1 MALLDLLFGLQSPMR
16 QTTPPFLPGGMA
28 APAASKPAPVL
39 SDLRHLLTDE
49 DRERSRQDIA
59 RQKAEHPELF
69 RVPGLPLDEEGAR
82 LQAGLQAM
90 GAFDMAGRGTAAQ
103 AEAHGIPNQKVAAQE
118 VGILS
123 RLGRGA
129 LDYLSD
135 PINRKQLA
143 IGLNSM
149 RLNPD
154 ANLARS
160 LQSQI
165 ETEQGMRLLRSQGNK
180 TADALQDR
188 ADKIMKSDPQKA
200 AQLLTAADFI
210 RNNPTNTEGIS
221 AAAKLL
227 FDSSS
232 GFAPTVS
239 GVQTDPVTGEQY
251 VVITDRDTM
260 QPKRMTVGGASQL
273 TPAQE
278 AELETQNAIRLQDIK
293 FAQETGQAAMGRAEQ
308 LNESIE
314 KYYLALD
321 ALDQGAKSGLF
332 QSRIAAFDAA
342 TAQLRS
348 VANQL
353 GIDVVNSATF
363 GALSESELRLAL
375 STSLDLNLPEPE
387 LRKQLEA
394 QIRAKDKLRA
404 ELIKMAQD
412 LTSGVGYSDYIK
424 KYQFV
429 PLAPPEG
436 VPIGLWRAA
445 TPAEKREL
453 TAAAQQ

>member
-1 MALLDLLFGLQSPMR
+1 MALIDLLLNALDPTK
-16 QTTPPFLPGGMA
+16 QTTPPYVPGPAQPPSVFANAPFPVNPNPVPPTPPAQPPQPSPATASQLELQMADPEVQRMMA
-28 APAASKPAPVL
+28 AMNAPALQSVAGGSTNPRPEAPGFL
-39 SDLRHLLTDE
+39 S
-49 DRERSRQDIA
+49 S
-59 RQKAEHPELF
+59 
-69 RVPGLPLDEEGAR
+69 
-82 LQAGLQAM
+82 
-90 GAFDMAGRGTAAQ
+90 
-103 AEAHGIPNQKVAAQE
+103 
-118 VGILS
+118 
-123 RLGRGA
+123 LGRGA

-143 IGLNSM
+143 IGFNAM

-160 LQSQI
+160 LQGQI
-165 ETEQGMRLLRSQGNK
+165 ETEQGLRLLRGQGNK
-180 TADALQDR
+180 TADALEQR
-188 ADKIMKSDPQKA
+188 ANKIAKTDPQRA
-200 AQLLTAADFI
+200 AQLLTAAEFI

-221 AAAKLL
+221 AAANLL
-227 FDSSS
+227 FDSSQ
-232 GFAPTVS
+232 FAPTVS
-239 GVQTDPVTGEQY
+239 GVHTDPDTGEQY
-251 VVITDRDTM
+251 VIITDRNTM
-260 QPKRMTVGGASQL
+260 QPKRRTVGGTRQL
-273 TPAQE
+273 TPEQE
-278 AELETQNAIRLQDIK
+278 AELETQNSLRLQDVK

-308 LNESIE
+308 LNESIN

-321 ALDQGAKSGLF
+321 ALDAGGKSGIF

-375 STSLDLNLPEPE
+375 STQLDLNLPEPE

-394 QIRAKDKLRA
+394 QIRAKDKMRA
-404 ELIKMAQD
+404 ELIKMAQT

-424 KYQFV
+424 QYQFV

-436 VPIGLWRAA
+436 VPLDVWRSASAA
-445 TPAEKREL
+445 QKREL

>member
-82 LQAGLQAM
+82 LQADLQAM

-154 ANLARS
+154 PNFARL

-180 TADALQDR
+180 TADALAAAGHKELAEIVRDNPSLAKEAISVLTRAPDIPDGFLSAHLKAVAAGHEVGSEGYRKAMGAETSYGGLSEGQIEGVSGIRKEFMGVPQVKAFQD
-188 ADKIMKSDPQKA
+188 QVA
-200 AQLLTAADFI
+200 AYGRIISSAEK
-210 RNNPTNTEGIS
+210 PS
-221 AAAKLL
+221 AAGDLALIFNYMKLL
-227 FDSSS
+227 DPGSVVRESEFRTAEDASAWLQESEEL
-232 GFAPTVS
+232 GIVIPRP
-239 GVQTDPVTGEQY
+239 VQT
-251 VVITDRDTM
+251 
-260 QPKRMTVGGASQL
+260 
-273 TPAQE
+273 
-278 AELETQNAIRLQDIK
+278 AIQKL
-293 FAQETGQAAMGRAEQ
+293 ETGQLLVPKARADFVDRSARLYSQAESSYVQ
-308 LNESIE
+308 NYEDRYIKFLNP
-314 KYYLALD
+314 YLP
-321 ALDQGAKSGLF
+321 QGADPFDYLPRIRYVGKSA
-332 QSRIAAFDAA
+332 SDIASKTPAPKADLVFNPA
-342 TAQLRS
+342 T
-348 VANQL
+348 
-353 GIDVVNSATF
+353 G
-363 GALSESELRLAL
+363 
-375 STSLDLNLPEPE
+375 
-387 LRKQLEA
+387 QLE
-394 QIRAKDKLRA
+394 
-404 ELIKMAQD
+404 
-412 LTSGVGYSDYIK
+412 
-424 KYQFV
+424 
-429 PLAPPEG
+429 
-436 VPIGLWRAA
+436 
-445 TPAEKREL
+445 PAVD
-453 TAAAQQ
+453 A

>member
-1 MALLDLLFGLQSPMR
+1 MALIDLLLNALDPTK
-16 QTTPPFLPGGMA
+16 QTTPPYVPGAPQPPSVFANAPFPVNPNPPPPPAPPQLTPITTPQHDLQMADPEVQRMMA
-28 APAASKPAPVL
+28 AMNAPALQSVAGGSTNPRPEAPGFL
-39 SDLRHLLTDE
+39 S
-49 DRERSRQDIA
+49 S
-59 RQKAEHPELF
+59 
-69 RVPGLPLDEEGAR
+69 
-82 LQAGLQAM
+82 
-90 GAFDMAGRGTAAQ
+90 
-103 AEAHGIPNQKVAAQE
+103 
-118 VGILS
+118 
-123 RLGRGA
+123 LGRGA

-143 IGLNSM
+143 IGFNAM

-165 ETEQGMRLLRSQGNK
+165 ETEQGLRLLRGQGNK
-180 TADALQDR
+180 TADALEQR
-188 ADKIMKSDPQKA
+188 ANKISKTDPQRA
-200 AQLLTAADFI
+200 AQLLTAAEFI

-221 AAAKLL
+221 AAANLL
-227 FDSSS
+227 FDTSQ
-232 GFAPTVS
+232 FAPTVS

-251 VVITDRDTM
+251 VVITDRNTM

-273 TPAQE
+273 TPEEE

-308 LNESIE
+308 LNESIN

-321 ALDQGAKSGLF
+321 ALDQGGKSGLF

-353 GIDVVNSATF
+353 GIDVINSATF

-375 STSLDLNLPEPE
+375 ATQLDLNLPEPE

-394 QIRAKDKLRA
+394 QIRAKDKMRA
-404 ELIKMAQD
+404 ELIKMAQA

-424 KYQFV
+424 RYQFV

-436 VPIGLWRAA
+436 VPLDVWRSAS
-445 TPAEKREL
+445 PAQKREL

>member
-1 MALLDLLFGLQSPMR
+1 MALLDILVNALNPR
-16 QTTPPFLPGGMA
+16 QQA
-28 APAASKPAPVL
+28 APAPFNFVNAPFPSRSPSPQPAPTAAQL
-39 SDLRHLLTDE
+39 QPITN
-49 DRERSRQDIA
+49 
-59 RQKAEHPELF
+59 
-69 RVPGLPLDEEGAR
+69 VPSPVDPRPQLKNAPLNQEGMR
-82 LQAGLQAM
+82 LQGLLQDM
-90 GAFDMAGRGTAAQ
+90 GAFNLAGRGSSPET
-103 AEAHGIPNQKVAAQE
+103 EGHGVPNQRIEAQNA
-118 VGILS
+118 GFLS

-129 LDYLSD
+129 IDYLSD

-143 IGLNSM
+143 IGFNAM

-154 ANLARS
+154 ANLAKS

-165 ETEQGMRLLRSQGNK
+165 ETEQGMRLLRTQGNR
-180 TADALQDR
+180 TAEALESKAEQIVK
-188 ADKIMKSDPQKA
+188 ADPQRA
-200 AQLLTAADFI
+200 SQLLTAADFI

-227 FDSSS
+227 FDSSQ
-232 GFAPTVS
+232 FAPTVS
-239 GVQTDPVTGEQY
+239 GVQTDPNTGEQY
-251 VVITDRDTM
+251 VVITDRNTM

-273 TPAQE
+273 TPAAE

-308 LNESIE
+308 LNESIQ

-375 STSLDLNLPEPE
+375 STQLDLNLPEPE

-436 VPIGLWRAA
+436 VPLDVWRSA
-445 TPAEKREL
+445 TPAQKREL

>member
-1 MALLDLLFGLQSPMR
+1 MDLLLNLLDPSK
-16 QTTPPFLPGGMA
+16 QTTPPY
-28 APAASKPAPVL
+28 
-39 SDLRHLLTDE
+39 
-49 DRERSRQDIA
+49 
-59 RQKAEHPELF
+59 
-69 RVPGLPLDEEGAR
+69 VPGQVQPASSFANAPFPVNPNPPPPLSKDQLQPTTNTPSRVDEPLNKEGQR
-82 LQAGLQAM
+82 LQGLLQGM
-90 GAFDMAGRGTAAQ
+90 GAFDMAGRG
-103 AEAHGIPNQKVAAQE
+103 EVINHGTPNQRIEAQDA
-118 VGILS
+118 GFLS

-129 LDYLSD
+129 LDYLAD

-143 IGLNSM
+143 IGFNAM

-165 ETEQGMRLLRSQGNK
+165 ETEQGLRLLRGQGNK
-180 TADALQDR
+180 TADALEQR
-188 ADKIMKSDPQKA
+188 ANKIIKTDPQRA
-200 AQLLTAADFI
+200 AQLLTAAEFI

-221 AAAKLL
+221 AAANLL
-227 FDSSS
+227 FDSSQ
-232 GFAPTVS
+232 FAPTVS

-251 VVITDRDTM
+251 VVITDRNTM
-260 QPKRMTVGGASQL
+260 QPKRMTVGGARQL
-273 TPAQE
+273 TPEAE

-308 LNESIE
+308 LNESIN

-321 ALDQGAKSGLF
+321 ALDQGAKSGIF

-353 GIDVVNSATF
+353 GIDVINSATF

-375 STSLDLNLPEPE
+375 ATQLDLNLPEPE

-436 VPIGLWRAA
+436 VPIDLWRAA
-445 TPAEKREL
+445 TPAQKREL

>member
-1 MALLDLLFGLQSPMR
+1 MALIDLLLNALDPTK
-16 QTTPPFLPGGMA
+16 QTTPPYVPGAPQPPSVFANAPFPVNPNPPPPPAPPQLTPITTPQHDLQMADPEVQRMMA
-28 APAASKPAPVL
+28 AMNAPALQSVAGGSTNPRPEAPGFL
-39 SDLRHLLTDE
+39 S
-49 DRERSRQDIA
+49 S
-59 RQKAEHPELF
+59 
-69 RVPGLPLDEEGAR
+69 
-82 LQAGLQAM
+82 
-90 GAFDMAGRGTAAQ
+90 
-103 AEAHGIPNQKVAAQE
+103 
-118 VGILS
+118 
-123 RLGRGA
+123 LGRGA

-143 IGLNSM
+143 IGFNAM

-165 ETEQGMRLLRSQGNK
+165 ETEQGLRLLRGQGNK
-180 TADALQDR
+180 TADALEQR
-188 ADKIMKSDPQKA
+188 ANKISKTDPQRA
-200 AQLLTAADFI
+200 AQLLTAAEFI

-221 AAAKLL
+221 AAANLL
-227 FDSSS
+227 FDTSQ
-232 GFAPTVS
+232 FAPTVS

-251 VVITDRDTM
+251 VVITDRNTM

-273 TPAQE
+273 TPEEE

-308 LNESIE
+308 LNESIN

-321 ALDQGAKSGLF
+321 ALDQGGKSGIF

-353 GIDVVNSATF
+353 GIDVINSATF

-375 STSLDLNLPEPE
+375 ATQLDLNLPEPE

-394 QIRAKDKLRA
+394 QIRAKDKMRA
-404 ELIKMAQD
+404 ELIKMAQA

-424 KYQFV
+424 RYQFV

-436 VPIGLWRAA
+436 VPLDVWRSAS
-445 TPAEKREL
+445 PAQKREL

>member
-1 MALLDLLFGLQSPMR
+1 MALLDILVNALNPR
-16 QTTPPFLPGGMA
+16 QQA
-28 APAASKPAPVL
+28 APAQAAPAPFDFVNAPFP
-39 SDLRHLLTDE
+39 
-49 DRERSRQDIA
+49 SRPPSPQTA
-59 RQKAEHPELF
+59 P
-69 RVPGLPLDEEGAR
+69 
-82 LQAGLQAM
+82 
-90 GAFDMAGRGTAAQ
+90 TAAQ
-103 AEAHGIPNQKVAAQE
+103 LQPVTVPQRSLRMADPEVQRMMAAMNAPALQS
-118 VGILS
+118 VSGGPTSGRGAVQQPGLLS

-143 IGLNSM
+143 IGFNAM

-165 ETEQGMRLLRSQGNK
+165 ETEQGLRLLRGQGNK
-180 TADALQDR
+180 TADALEQR
-188 ADKIMKSDPQKA
+188 ADKIAKTDPQRA
-200 AQLLTAADFI
+200 AQLLTAAEFI

-221 AAAKLL
+221 AAANLL
-227 FDSSS
+227 FDTSE
-232 GFAPTVS
+232 FAPTVS

-251 VVITDRDTM
+251 VVITDRNTM

-278 AELETQNAIRLQDIK
+278 AELETQNALRLQDVK

-308 LNESIE
+308 LNESIN

-375 STSLDLNLPEPE
+375 STQLDLNLSEPE

-436 VPIGLWRAA
+436 VPIDVWRSA
-445 TPAEKREL
+445 TPAQKREL

>member
-1 MALLDLLFGLQSPMR
+1 MALLDILVDALNPR
-16 QTTPPFLPGGMA
+16 QQAT
-28 APAASKPAPVL
+28 PAPFNFVNAPFP
-39 SDLRHLLTDE
+39 
-49 DRERSRQDIA
+49 SR
-59 RQKAEHPELF
+59 P
-69 RVPGLPLDEEGAR
+69 
-82 LQAGLQAM
+82 QAPQQAP
-90 GAFDMAGRGTAAQ
+90 TAAQ
-103 AEAHGIPNQKVAAQE
+103 LQPVTVPQRSLRMADPEVQRMMAAMNAPALQS
-118 VGILS
+118 VSGGPTSGRGAVQQPGLLS

-129 LDYLSD
+129 IDYLSD

-143 IGLNSM
+143 IGFNAM

-165 ETEQGMRLLRSQGNK
+165 ETEQGLRLLRTQGNRTAEALESKAEQIVK
-180 TADALQDR
+180 T
-188 ADKIMKSDPQKA
+188 DPQRA
-200 AQLLTAADFI
+200 SQLLTAADFI
-210 RNNPTNTEGIS
+210 RNNPTNTEGIAS
-221 AAAKLL
+221 AAKLL
-227 FDSSS
+227 FDSSQ
-232 GFAPTVS
+232 FAPTVS
-239 GVQTDPVTGEQY
+239 GVQTDPNTGEQY
-251 VVITDRDTM
+251 VVITDRNTM

-273 TPAQE
+273 TPAAE

-308 LNESIE
+308 LNESIQ

-321 ALDQGAKSGLF
+321 ALDQGAKSGIF

-375 STSLDLNLPEPE
+375 STQLDLNLPEPE

-436 VPIGLWRAA
+436 VPLDVWRSA
-445 TPAEKREL
+445 TPAQKREL

>member
-1 MALLDLLFGLQSPMR
+1 MALIDLLINALDPTK
-16 QTTPPFLPGGMA
+16 QTTPPYVPGPPQPPSVFAGAPFPVNPNPVPPTPLVQPPQLTPVTTPQRDLQMADPEVQRMMA
-28 APAASKPAPVL
+28 AMNAPALQSVAGGSTNP
-39 SDLRHLLTDE
+39 R
-49 DRERSRQDIA
+49 
-59 RQKAEHPELF
+59 PEA
-69 RVPGLPLDEEGAR
+69 PGL
-82 LQAGLQAM
+82 
-90 GAFDMAGRGTAAQ
+90 
-103 AEAHGIPNQKVAAQE
+103 
-118 VGILS
+118 LS
-123 RLGRGA
+123 SLGRGA

-143 IGLNSM
+143 IGFNAM

-160 LQSQI
+160 LQGQI
-165 ETEQGMRLLRSQGNK
+165 ETEQGLRLLRGQGNK
-180 TADALQDR
+180 TADALEQR
-188 ADKIMKSDPQKA
+188 ASKIAKTDPQRA
-200 AQLLTAADFI
+200 AQLLTAAEFI

-221 AAAKLL
+221 AAANLL

-232 GFAPTVS
+232 QFAPTVS

-251 VVITDRDTM
+251 VVITDRNTM

-273 TPAQE
+273 TPEAE

-308 LNESIE
+308 LNESIN

-321 ALDQGAKSGLF
+321 ALDEGGKSGIF

-353 GIDVVNSATF
+353 GIDVINSATF

-375 STSLDLNLPEPE
+375 ATQLDLNLPEPE

-394 QIRAKDKLRA
+394 QIRAKDKMRA
-404 ELIKMAQD
+404 ELIKMAQA

-436 VPIGLWRAA
+436 VPLDVWRDASS
-445 TPAEKREL
+445 EQKREII
-453 TAAAQQ
+453 AAAQQ